1 MRRRLLSSTL
11 VVAVIA
17 VLLLGVPL
25 GIVVSRLIY
34 DEAAQELRGE
44 ATRLVGEV
52 EYARIQETPLDPQQ
66 LEQKYPDR
74 YIQIYEGGN
83 PPKATIVGMPS
94 PTGQRMEEKAQ
105 SDSGIYVVVSRDRA
119 QVEQDV
125 RARLLL
131 IVALAVA
138 ALAVAVGLA
147 IVQSRRLTLPLQDLA
162 KIAERLGS
170 GDARPSKHRYGI
182 PELDRVAEVLDRSAT
197 RISDLLTREREFATD
212 ASHQLRTPL
221 TGLTMRLEE
230 IVAASHEPAIV
241 REEGEAAIVQAERL
255 TAVIDELLAA
265 ARRQR
270 HAQAEPI
277 ALDEVLI
284 QQVTEWDPAFRRAGR
299 ALVLDGARG
308 LKALATTGG
317 LGQVIASLLENSL
330 RHGGGPVTVTTSR
343 SDNYI
348 VVEVADQGPGISD
361 EIAPKIFERNVS
373 GGGGTGLGLTLA
385 RALAAAD
392 GGRLELV
399 RRRPAVFAL
408 FLRPADD
415 DQGRTRV
422 VSGPA

>member
-11 VVAVIA
+11 LVAVIA

-25 GIVVSRLIY
+25 GLVVSRLIV
-34 DEAAQELRGE
+34 DEASQELRAE

-52 EYARIQETPLDPQQ
+52 EYARIQDTPLDPQQ
-66 LEQKYPDR
+66 LEQKYPER
-74 YIQIYEGGN
+74 YIQIYERGN
-83 PPKATIVGMPS
+83 PPKATIVGAPPPS
-94 PTGQRMEEKAQ
+94 GHQMTEDAQ
-105 SDSGIYVVVSRDRA
+105 SESGIYVRVSRDKD

-230 IVAASHEPAIV
+230 IVAAADHPEVV
-241 REEGEAAIVQAERL
+241 REEGDAAIVQAERL

-270 HAQAEPI
+270 HSQAEPI
-277 ALDEVLI
+277 TVDDVLV
-284 QQVTEWDPAFRRAGR
+284 QQVTEWGPVFRGSGR
-299 ALVLDGARG
+299 DLLLEGERG
-308 LKALATTGG
+308 LEALGTTGG
-317 LGQVIASLLENSL
+317 LGQVVASLLENSL
-330 RHGGGPVTVTTSR
+330 RHGGGTVKVSTSR
-343 SDNYI
+343 SDNY
-348 VVEVADQGPGISD
+348 VVIEVADEGPGIAD
-361 EIAPKIFERNVS
+361 DLAGRVFERNVS

-399 RRRPAVFAL
+399 RRRPAVFSL
-408 FLRPADD
+408 FLRPAEEK
-415 DQGRTRV
+415 RPSRV
-422 VSGPA
+422 VTGPA

>member
-25 GIVVSRLIY
+25 GIVVSRLIV
-34 DEAAQELRGE
+34 DEAAAELQGE
-44 ATRLVGEV
+44 ANRLVQEV
-52 EYARIQETPLDPQQ
+52 GYAQIQDAPIDP
-66 LEQKYPDR
+66 EQIEQNYPDR
-74 YIQIYEGGN
+74 YIQIYTTGN
-83 PPKATIVGMPS
+83 PPKALIIGTEVS
-94 PTGQRMEEKAQ
+94 
-105 SDSGIYVVVSRDRA
+105 SDQAMWEDAKSDDGIYVRVSRDRGE
-119 QVEQDV
+119 VEADV

-131 IVALAVA
+131 IVALAAA

-182 PELDRVAEVLDRSAT
+182 AELDRVAEVLDRSAS

-230 IVAASHEPAIV
+230 IVAASDQPVIV

-270 HAQAEPI
+270 HAQAEPMSV
-277 ALDEVLI
+277 DEILI
-284 QQVTEWDPAFRRAGR
+284 QQITEWEPAFRRAGR
-299 ALVLDGARG
+299 GLLLEGSRG
-308 LKALATTGG
+308 LRALATEGG
-317 LGQVIASLLENSL
+317 FGQVVATLLENSL
-330 RHGGGPVTVTTSR
+330 RHGGGVVTVTTNL
-343 SDNYI
+343 SDNY
-348 VVEVADQGPGISD
+348 VVIEVADQGSGIPD
-361 EIAPKIFERNVS
+361 KLAPKVFERNVS

-392 GGRLELV
+392 GGRLELI
-399 RRRPAVFAL
+399 RRKPAVFAL
-408 FLRPADD
+408 FLRPANE
-415 DQGRTRV
+415 RNRV
-422 VSGPA
+422 VTGPA

>member
-1 MRRRLLSSTL
+1 MRRRLLTSTL
-11 VVAVIA
+11 LVAVIA

-25 GIVVSRLIY
+25 GIVVSRLIV
-34 DEAAQELRGE
+34 DEAAQELRAE

-52 EYARIQETPLDPQQ
+52 EYARIQDTPLDPQQ
-66 LEQKYPDR
+66 LKQKYPDR
-74 YIQIYEGGN
+74 YIQIYERATQ
-83 PPKATIVGMPS
+83 PKATIVGTPPPPGHEM
-94 PTGQRMEEKAQ
+94 TADAQ
-105 SDSGIYVVVSRDRA
+105 SENGIYVRVSRDRD

-162 KIAERLGS
+162 KIADRLGS

-182 PELDRVAEVLDRSAT
+182 PELDRVAQVLDRSAT

-230 IVAASHEPAIV
+230 IVAACEEPEVV

-270 HAQAEPI
+270 HAQAKPVGI
-277 ALDEVLI
+277 DEVLV
-284 QQVTEWDPAFRRAGR
+284 QQVTEWEPVFRGEGR
-299 ALVLDGARG
+299 SLLLEGSRG
-308 LKALATTGG
+308 LRALATTGG
-317 LGQVIASLLENSL
+317 FGQVIASLLENSL
-330 RHGGGPVTVTTSR
+330 RHGGGTVTVTTTSG
-343 SDNYI
+343 DNY
-348 VVEVADQGPGISD
+348 VVTEVSDEGPGIAD
-361 EIAPKIFERNVS
+361 DIAPKVFERNVS
-373 GGGGTGLGLTLA
+373 GAGGTGLGLTLA

-399 RRRPAVFAL
+399 RRRPATFAI
-408 FLRPADD
+408 FLRHAEETD
-415 DQGRTRV
+415 RTRV

>member
-1 MRRRLLSSTL
+1 MRRRLLTSTL

-25 GIVVSRLIY
+25 GIVVSRLIV
-34 DEAAQELRGE
+34 DEAAQELRAE

-66 LEQKYPDR
+66 LEQKYPGR
-74 YIQIYEGGN
+74 YIQIYERAN
-83 PPKATIVGMPS
+83 PPKATIVGKAS
-94 PTGQRMEEKAQ
+94 PPGHQMAEDAQ
-105 SDSGIYVVVSRDRA
+105 SENGIYVRVSRDRD

-131 IVALAVA
+131 IVALAGA

-147 IVQSRRLTLPLQDLA
+147 IVQSRRLTLPLLDLA

-170 GDARPSKHRYGI
+170 GDARPSRHRYGI
-182 PELDRVAEVLDRSAT
+182 PELDQVAEVLDRSAT

-230 IVAASHEPAIV
+230 IVAASDQPGVV

-270 HAQAEPI
+270 HAQAEPVSI
-277 ALDEVLI
+277 DEVLI
-284 QQVTEWDPAFRRAGR
+284 QQITEWEPVFRG
-299 ALVLDGARG
+299 LDRTLLLEGTRG

-317 LGQVIASLLENSL
+317 FGQVIATLLENSL
-330 RHGGGPVTVTTSR
+330 RHGGGTVVVTTTQGDS
-343 SDNYI
+343 YI
-348 VVEVADQGPGISD
+348 VIEVADEGPGIAD
-361 EIAPKIFERNVS
+361 DIAPKVFERNVS

-399 RRRPAVFAL
+399 RRRPATFAI
-408 FLRPADD
+408 FLRPADED
-415 DQGRTRV
+415 NRTRV

>member
-25 GIVVSRLIY
+25 GIVVSRLIV
-34 DEAAQELRGE
+34 DEAAAELQGE
-44 ATRLVGEV
+44 ANRLVQEV
-52 EYARIQETPLDPQQ
+52 GYAQIQDAPIDP
-66 LEQKYPDR
+66 EQIEQNYPDR
-74 YIQIYEGGN
+74 YIQIYTTGN
-83 PPKATIVGMPS
+83 PPKALIIGTEVS
-94 PTGQRMEEKAQ
+94 
-105 SDSGIYVVVSRDRA
+105 SDQAMWEDAKSDDGIYVRVTRDRGE
-119 QVEQDV
+119 VEADV

-131 IVALAVA
+131 IVALAAA

-182 PELDRVAEVLDRSAT
+182 AELDRVAEVLDRSAS

-230 IVAASHEPAIV
+230 IVAASDQPVIV

-270 HAQAEPI
+270 HAQAEPMSV
-277 ALDEVLI
+277 DEILI
-284 QQVTEWDPAFRRAGR
+284 QQITEWEPAFRRAGR
-299 ALVLDGARG
+299 GLLLEGSRG
-308 LKALATTGG
+308 LRALATEGG
-317 LGQVIASLLENSL
+317 FGQVVATLLENSL
-330 RHGGGPVTVTTSR
+330 RHGGGVVTVTTNL
-343 SDNYI
+343 SDNY
-348 VVEVADQGPGISD
+348 VVIEVADQGSGIPD
-361 EIAPKIFERNVS
+361 ELAPKVFERNVS

-392 GGRLELV
+392 GGRLELI
-399 RRRPAVFAL
+399 RRKPAVFAL
-408 FLRPADD
+408 FLRPANE
-415 DQGRTRV
+415 RNRV
-422 VSGPA
+422 VTGPA

>member
-25 GIVVSRLIY
+25 GVVVSRLIVG
-34 DEAAQELRGE
+34 EAAEKLQGD
-44 ATRLVGEV
+44 ANRLVQEV
-52 EYARIQETPLDPQQ
+52 GYAQIQETPIDPQQ
-66 LEQKYPDR
+66 IKQNYPDR
-74 YIQIYEGGN
+74 YIQIYTTGN
-83 PPKATIVGMPS
+83 PPKAIIVGTEVAADHAMWEDA
-94 PTGQRMEEKAQ
+94 R
-105 SDSGIYVVVSRDRA
+105 SDDGVYVRVTRDRSE
-119 QVEQDV
+119 VERDV

-147 IVQSRRLTLPLQDLA
+147 IVQSRRLTLPLRDLA

-170 GDARPSKHRYGI
+170 GDARPSRHRYGI
-182 PELDRVAEVLDRSAT
+182 PELDRVAEVLDRSAS

-221 TGLTMRLEE
+221 TGLSMRLEE
-230 IVAASHEPAIV
+230 IVAASDEPAVV
-241 REEGEAAIVQAERL
+241 REEGAAAIVQAERL

-270 HAQAEPI
+270 HSQAEPMSV
-277 ALDEVLI
+277 DEILV
-284 QQVTEWDPAFRRAGR
+284 QQVTEWEPAFRHAGR
-299 ALVLDGARG
+299 QLLLEGDRG
-308 LKALATTGG
+308 LRALATDGG
-317 LGQVIASLLENSL
+317 FGQVVATLLENSL
-330 RHGGGPVTVTTSR
+330 RHGDGATVVTTNR
-343 SDNYI
+343 SDSY
-348 VVEVADQGPGISD
+348 VVIEVADQGPGIAD
-361 EIAPKIFERNVS
+361 DLAPKVFDRNVS
-373 GGGGTGLGLTLA
+373 GRGGTGLGLTLA

-399 RRRPAVFAL
+399 QRRPATFAL
-408 FLRPADD
+408 FLRPVLE
-415 DQGRTRV
+415 GSRNRV

>member
-25 GIVVSRLIY
+25 GIVVGRLIV
-34 DEAAQELRGE
+34 DEAAQELRAE

-52 EYARIQETPLDPQQ
+52 EYARIQETPLDPKQ

-74 YIQIYEGGN
+74 YIQIFERGN
-83 PPKATIVGMPS
+83 PPKATIVGTPPPS
-94 PTGQRMEEKAQ
+94 GEQMTEDAE
-105 SDSGIYVVVSRDRA
+105 SDSGIFVRVSRDRA
-119 QVEQDV
+119 QIEQDV
-125 RARLLL
+125 YARLLL

-147 IVQSRRLTLPLQDLA
+147 IVQSRRLTLPLLDLA
-162 KIAERLGS
+162 GIAERLGS

-182 PELDRVAEVLDRSAT
+182 PELDQVAEVLDRSAT

-230 IVAASHEPAIV
+230 IVAASEHPEVV

-270 HAQAEPI
+270 HAQAEPV

-284 QQVTEWDPAFRRAGR
+284 QQVTEWQPVFRGVGR
-299 ALVLDGARG
+299 TLVLAGTRD

-317 LGQVIASLLENSL
+317 FGQVIATLLENSL
-330 RHGGGPVTVTTSR
+330 RHGGGTVTVTTSCG
-343 SDNYI
+343 DKY
-348 VVEVADQGPGISD
+348 VVIEVSD
-361 EIAPKIFERNVS
+361 EGAGIPDDLAPKIFERSVS

-399 RRRPAVFAL
+399 RRRPAKFAI

-415 DQGRTRV
+415 NGRRV

>member
-1 MRRRLLSSTL
+1 MTED
-11 VVAVIA
+11 AQTNT
-17 VLLLGVPL
+17 GVY
-25 GIVVSRLIY
+25 V
-34 DEAAQELRGE
+34 
-44 ATRLVGEV
+44 
-52 EYARIQETPLDPQQ
+52 RI
-66 LEQKYPDR
+66 
-74 YIQIYEGGN
+74 
-83 PPKATIVGMPS
+83 
-94 PTGQRMEEKAQ
+94 
-105 SDSGIYVVVSRDRA
+105 SRDRD

-131 IVALAVA
+131 IVALAGA
-138 ALAVAVGLA
+138 ALAVAVSLA
-147 IVQSRRLTLPLQDLA
+147 VVQSRRLTLPLQDLA

-182 PELDRVAEVLDRSAT
+182 PELDRVAQVLDRSAT

-230 IVAASHEPAIV
+230 IVASAGEPEVV

-270 HAQAEPI
+270 HAQAEPVAI
-277 ALDEVLI
+277 DEVLG
-284 QQVTEWDPAFRRAGR
+284 QQITEWEPVFRDAGR
-299 ALVLDGARG
+299 TLQLEGSRG
-308 LKALATTGG
+308 LKAMATTGG
-317 LGQVIASLLENSL
+317 FGQVIASLLENSL
-330 RHGGGPVTVTTSR
+330 RHGGGAVSVTTSFGG
-343 SDNYI
+343 NY
-348 VVEVADQGPGISD
+348 VVTEVADEGPGIAD

-399 RRRPAVFAL
+399 RRRPATFAV
-408 FLRPADD
+408 FLRPAEDD
-415 DQGRTRV
+415 GRNRV

>member
-11 VVAVIA
+11 LVAVIA

-25 GIVVSRLIY
+25 GLVVSRLIV
-34 DEAAQELRGE
+34 DEASQELRAE

-52 EYARIQETPLDPQQ
+52 EYARIQDTPLDPQQ
-66 LEQKYPDR
+66 LEQKYPER
-74 YIQIYEGGN
+74 YIQIYERGN
-83 PPKATIVGMPS
+83 PPKATIVGAPPPS
-94 PTGQRMEEKAQ
+94 GHQMTEDAQ
-105 SDSGIYVVVSRDRA
+105 SESGIYVRVSRDKD

-162 KIAERLGS
+162 KIADRLGS

-230 IVAASHEPAIV
+230 IVAAADHPEVV
-241 REEGEAAIVQAERL
+241 REEGDAAIVQAERL

-270 HAQAEPI
+270 HSQAEPI
-277 ALDEVLI
+277 TVDDVLV
-284 QQVTEWDPAFRRAGR
+284 QQVTEWAPVFRGSGR
-299 ALVLDGARG
+299 DLLLEGERG
-308 LKALATTGG
+308 LEALGSTGG
-317 LGQVIASLLENSL
+317 LGQVVASLLENSL
-330 RHGGGPVTVTTSR
+330 RHGGGTVTVSTSR
-343 SDNYI
+343 SDNY
-348 VVEVADQGPGISD
+348 VVIEVADEGPGIAD
-361 EIAPKIFERNVS
+361 DLAGRVFERNVS

-399 RRRPAVFAL
+399 RRRPAVFSL
-408 FLRPADD
+408 FLRPAEEK
-415 DQGRTRV
+415 RPSRV
-422 VSGPA
+422 VTGPA

>member
-1 MRRRLLSSTL
+1 MRRRLLFSTL

-25 GIVVSRLIY
+25 GIVVSRLIV
-34 DEAAQELRGE
+34 DKATQDLRGE
-44 ATRLVGEV
+44 AGRLVQEV
-52 EYARIQETPLDPQQ
+52 EYARVQETPLDPQQ
-66 LEQKYPDR
+66 LEQKYPGR
-74 YIQIYEGGN
+74 YIQIWERSALPTVTVVGTA
-83 PPKATIVGMPS
+83 PPSGRMM
-94 PTGQRMEEKAQ
+94 TGHA
-105 SDSGIYVVVSRDRA
+105 DNTSGIYVRISRDREE
-119 QVEQDV
+119 VERDV

-131 IVALAVA
+131 IVALAGA

-147 IVQSRRLTLPLQDLA
+147 VVQSRRLTLPLQDLA

-182 PELDRVAEVLDRSAT
+182 PELDRVAQVLDRSAT

-230 IVAASHEPAIV
+230 IVAAADHPEVV

-270 HAQAEPI
+270 HSQTEPVAI
-277 ALDEVLI
+277 DEVLA
-284 QQVTEWDPAFRRAGR
+284 QQITEWEPVFRDAGR
-299 ALVLDGARG
+299 SLRLEGSRA

-317 LGQVIASLLENSL
+317 FGQVIASLLENSL
-330 RHGGGPVTVTTSR
+330 RHGGGTVTVTTSTGG
-343 SDNYI
+343 NY
-348 VVEVADQGPGISD
+348 VVTEVADEGPGIAD
-361 EIAPKIFERNVS
+361 EIAPKIFDRNVS

-399 RRRPAVFAL
+399 RRRPATFAI
-408 FLRPADD
+408 FLRPAEDD
-415 DQGRTRV
+415 ARNRV

>member
-25 GIVVSRLIY
+25 GIVVSRLIV
-34 DEAAQELRGE
+34 DEAAQELRAE

-52 EYARIQETPLDPQQ
+52 EYARIQDTPLDPQQ

-74 YIQIYEGGN
+74 YIQIYERATQ
-83 PPKATIVGMPS
+83 PKATIVGDPPPS
-94 PTGQRMEEKAQ
+94 GHQMTEDAQ
-105 SDSGIYVVVSRDRA
+105 SENGIYVRVSRDKD

-162 KIAERLGS
+162 KIADRLGS

-182 PELDRVAEVLDRSAT
+182 PELDRVAQVLDRSAT

-230 IVAASHEPAIV
+230 IVAASDQPAVV

-270 HAQAEPI
+270 HAQAEPVSI
-277 ALDEVLI
+277 DEVLV
-284 QQVTEWDPAFRRAGR
+284 QQVTEWEPVFRGVGR
-299 ALVLDGARG
+299 TLLLEGSRG

-317 LGQVIASLLENSL
+317 FGQVVASLLENSL
-330 RHGGGPVTVTTSR
+330 RHGDGTVRVTTTTGG
-343 SDNYI
+343 NY
-348 VVEVADQGPGISD
+348 VVTEVADEGAGISD
-361 EIAPKIFERNVS
+361 DIAPKVFERNVS

-399 RRRPAVFAL
+399 RRRPATFAI
-408 FLRPADD
+408 FLRPAEDN
-415 DQGRTRV
+415 GRTRV

>member
-25 GIVVSRLIY
+25 GVVVSRLIVE
-34 DEAAQELRGE
+34 DANQQLRAE

-66 LEQKYPDR
+66 LKQKYPDR
-74 YIQIYEGGN
+74 YIQIYVNGN
-83 PPKATIVGMPS
+83 PPTATVVGASPPS
-94 PTGQRMEEKAQ
+94 GHSMHEEAK
-105 SDSGIYVVVSRDRA
+105 SDSGIYVRVSRDRD
-119 QVEQDV
+119 QVERDV

-131 IVALAVA
+131 IVALAAA

-162 KIAERLGS
+162 KIADRLGS

-197 RISDLLTREREFATD
+197 RISDLITREREFATD

-230 IVAASHEPAIV
+230 IVAASHDPAIV
-241 REEGEAAIVQAERL
+241 REEGEAAIIQAERL

-270 HAQAEPI
+270 IAQAEPI
-277 ALDEVLI
+277 SVDEVLV
-284 QQVTEWDPAFRRAGR
+284 QQVTEWEPAFRRAGR
-299 ALVLDGARG
+299 SLSLGGARG
-308 LKALATTGG
+308 LKALATGGG
-317 LGQVIASLLENSL
+317 LGQVIASLLENSIQ
-330 RHGGGPVTVTTSR
+330 HGGGAVSVSTSS

-348 VVEVADQGPGISD
+348 VIEVADEGPGISD
-361 EIAPKIFERNVS
+361 EIAPKVFERNVS

-399 RRRPAVFAL
+399 RRRPAVFAI
-408 FLRPADD
+408 FLRPADNPS
-415 DQGRTRV
+415 RRV
-422 VSGPA
+422 VTGPA

>member
-25 GIVVSRLIY
+25 GIVVSRLIV
-34 DEAAQELRGE
+34 DEAAAELQGE
-44 ATRLVGEV
+44 ANRLVQEV
-52 EYARIQETPLDPQQ
+52 GYAQIQDAPIDP
-66 LEQKYPDR
+66 EQIEQNYPDR
-74 YIQIYEGGN
+74 YIQIYTTGN
-83 PPKATIVGMPS
+83 PPKALIVGTEVS
-94 PTGQRMEEKAQ
+94 
-105 SDSGIYVVVSRDRA
+105 SDQAMWEDAKSDDGIYVRVTRDRGE
-119 QVEQDV
+119 VEADV

-131 IVALAVA
+131 IVALAAA

-182 PELDRVAEVLDRSAT
+182 AELDRVAEVLDRSAS

-230 IVAASHEPAIV
+230 IVAASDQPVIV

-270 HAQAEPI
+270 HAQAEPMSV
-277 ALDEVLI
+277 DEILI
-284 QQVTEWDPAFRRAGR
+284 QQITEWEPAFRRAGR
-299 ALVLDGARG
+299 GLLLEGSRG
-308 LKALATTGG
+308 LRALATEGG
-317 LGQVIASLLENSL
+317 FGQVVATLLENSL
-330 RHGGGPVTVTTSR
+330 RHGGGVVTVTTNL
-343 SDNYI
+343 SDNY
-348 VVEVADQGPGISD
+348 VVIEVADQGSGIPD
-361 EIAPKIFERNVS
+361 ELAPKVFERNVS

-392 GGRLELV
+392 GGRLELI
-399 RRRPAVFAL
+399 RRKPAVFAL
-408 FLRPADD
+408 FLRPANE
-415 DQGRTRV
+415 RNRV
-422 VSGPA
+422 VTGPA

>member
-11 VVAVIA
+11 LVAAIA
-17 VLLLGVPL
+17 ILLLGVPL
-25 GIVVSRLIY
+25 GVVVSRLIV
-34 DEAAQELRGE
+34 DDAAQQLRAD

-74 YIQIYEGGN
+74 YIQIFERGN
-83 PPKATIVGMPS
+83 PPKATVVGTPPPS
-94 PTGQRMEEKAQ
+94 GQQMTEDAE
-105 SDSGIYVVVSRDRA
+105 SDSGIFVRVSRDRA

-125 RARLLL
+125 YARLLL

-147 IVQSRRLTLPLQDLA
+147 IVQSRRLALPLRDLA
-162 KIAERLGS
+162 MIAERLGS

-182 PELDRVAEVLDRSAT
+182 PELDRVAQVLDRSAT

-230 IVAASHEPAIV
+230 IVASADHPEVV

-270 HAQAEPI
+270 HSQAEPI
-277 ALDEVLI
+277 SIDQVLV
-284 QQVTEWDPAFRRAGR
+284 QQVTEWDPVFRGVGR
-299 ALVLDGARG
+299 KLVLAGTRD

-317 LGQVIASLLENSL
+317 FGQVIATLLENSL
-330 RHGGGPVTVTTSR
+330 RHGGGTVTVTTS
-343 SDNYI
+343 SGDNY
-348 VVEVADQGPGISD
+348 VVIEVTDEGPGIDD

-399 RRRPAVFAL
+399 RRRPATFAI

-415 DQGRTRV
+415 HGRTRV

>member
-25 GIVVSRLIY
+25 GIVVSRLIV
-34 DEAAQELRGE
+34 DEAVQELRAE

-66 LEQKYPDR
+66 LKQKYPGR
-74 YIQIYEGGN
+74 YIQIWERGN
-83 PPKATIVGMPS
+83 PPKVTVVGNSPPS
-94 PTGQRMEEKAQ
+94 GHQMNEDAQ
-105 SDSGIYVVVSRDRA
+105 SDNGLYVRVSRDKD
-119 QVEQDV
+119 QVERDV

-197 RISDLLTREREFATD
+197 RISELLTREREFATD

-230 IVAASHEPAIV
+230 IVAASDQPAVV

-270 HAQAEPI
+270 HAQAEPVSI
-277 ALDEVLI
+277 DEVLI
-284 QQVTEWDPAFRRAGR
+284 QQVTEWEPVFRGSGR
-299 ALVLDGARG
+299 SLLLEGTRG

-317 LGQVIASLLENSL
+317 FGQVIASLLENSL
-330 RHGGGPVTVTTSR
+330 RHGGGVVTVTTTSG
-343 SDNYI
+343 DNY
-348 VVEVADQGPGISD
+348 VVIEIADEGPGISD
-361 EIAPKIFERNVS
+361 DIAPKVFERNVS

-399 RRRPAVFAL
+399 RRRPATFAI
-408 FLRPADD
+408 FLRPAEDN
-415 DQGRTRV
+415 GRNRV

>member
-1 MRRRLLSSTL
+1 MRRRLLTSTL

-25 GIVVSRLIY
+25 GIVVSRLIV
-34 DEAAQELRGE
+34 DEAAQELRAE

-52 EYARIQETPLDPQQ
+52 EYARIQEAPLDPQQ
-66 LEQKYPDR
+66 LEQKYPGR
-74 YIQIYEGGN
+74 YIQIYERAN
-83 PPKATIVGMPS
+83 PPKATIVGRAS
-94 PTGQRMEEKAQ
+94 PPGHQMAEDAQ
-105 SDSGIYVVVSRDRA
+105 SENGIYVRVSRDRD

-147 IVQSRRLTLPLQDLA
+147 IVQSRRLTLPLLDLA

-170 GDARPSKHRYGI
+170 GDARPSRHRYGI
-182 PELDRVAEVLDRSAT
+182 PELDQVAEVLDRSAT

-230 IVAASHEPAIV
+230 IVASSDQPAVV

-270 HAQAEPI
+270 HAQAEPVAI
-277 ALDEVLI
+277 DEVLI
-284 QQVTEWDPAFRRAGR
+284 QQITEWEPVFRG
-299 ALVLDGARG
+299 LDRTLLLEGTRG

-317 LGQVIASLLENSL
+317 FGQVIATLLENSL
-330 RHGGGPVTVTTSR
+330 RHGGGTVVVTTTQGDS
-343 SDNYI
+343 YI
-348 VVEVADQGPGISD
+348 VIEVADEGPGIAD
-361 EIAPKIFERNVS
+361 DIAPRVFERNVS

-399 RRRPAVFAL
+399 RRRPATFAI
-408 FLRPADD
+408 FLRPADENN
-415 DQGRTRV
+415 RTRV

>member
-11 VVAVIA
+11 LVAAIA
-17 VLLLGVPL
+17 ILLLGVPL
-25 GIVVSRLIY
+25 GVVVSRLMV
-34 DEAAQELRGE
+34 DDAAQQLRAD

-74 YIQIYEGGN
+74 YIQIFERGN
-83 PPKATIVGMPS
+83 PPKATVVGTPPPS
-94 PTGQRMEEKAQ
+94 GQQMTEDAE
-105 SDSGIYVVVSRDRA
+105 SDSGIFVRVSRDRA

-125 RARLLL
+125 YARLLL

-147 IVQSRRLTLPLQDLA
+147 IVQSRRLALPLRDLA
-162 KIAERLGS
+162 MIAERLGS

-182 PELDRVAEVLDRSAT
+182 PELDRVAQVLDRSAT

-230 IVAASHEPAIV
+230 IVASADHPEVV

-270 HAQAEPI
+270 HSQAEPI
-277 ALDEVLI
+277 SIDQVLV
-284 QQVTEWDPAFRRAGR
+284 QQVTEWDPVFRGVGR
-299 ALVLDGARG
+299 KLVLAGTRD

-317 LGQVIASLLENSL
+317 FGQVIATLLENSL
-330 RHGGGPVTVTTSR
+330 RHGGGTVTVTTS
-343 SDNYI
+343 SGDNY
-348 VVEVADQGPGISD
+348 VVIEVTDEGPGIDD

-399 RRRPAVFAL
+399 RRRPATFAI

-415 DQGRTRV
+415 HGRTRV

>member
-1 MRRRLLSSTL
+1 MRRRLLTSTL

-25 GIVVSRLIY
+25 GIVVSRLIV
-34 DEAAQELRGE
+34 DEAAQELRAE

-66 LEQKYPDR
+66 LEQKYPGR
-74 YIQIYEGGN
+74 YIQIYERAN
-83 PPKATIVGMPS
+83 PPKATIVGKAS
-94 PTGQRMEEKAQ
+94 PPGHQMAEDAQ
-105 SDSGIYVVVSRDRA
+105 SENGIYVRVSRDRD

-147 IVQSRRLTLPLQDLA
+147 IVQSRRLTLPLLDLA

-170 GDARPSKHRYGI
+170 GDARPSRHRYGI
-182 PELDRVAEVLDRSAT
+182 PELDQVAEVLDRSAT

-230 IVAASHEPAIV
+230 IVAASDQPGVV

-270 HAQAEPI
+270 HAQAEPVSI
-277 ALDEVLI
+277 DEVLI
-284 QQVTEWDPAFRRAGR
+284 QQITEWEPVFRG
-299 ALVLDGARG
+299 LDRTLLLEGTRG

-317 LGQVIASLLENSL
+317 FGQVIATLLENSL
-330 RHGGGPVTVTTSR
+330 RHGGGTVVVTTTQGDS
-343 SDNYI
+343 YI
-348 VVEVADQGPGISD
+348 VIEVADEGPGIAD
-361 EIAPKIFERNVS
+361 DIAPKVFERNVS

-399 RRRPAVFAL
+399 RRRPATFAI
-408 FLRPADD
+408 FLRPADEEN
-415 DQGRTRV
+415 RTRV

>member
-25 GIVVSRLIY
+25 GIVVSRLIV
-34 DEAAQELRGE
+34 DEAAQELRAE

-52 EYARIQETPLDPQQ
+52 EYARIQDTPLDPQQ

-74 YIQIYEGGN
+74 FIQIYERATR
-83 PPKATIVGMPS
+83 PKATIVGAAPPS
-94 PTGQRMEEKAQ
+94 GHQMTEDAQ
-105 SDSGIYVVVSRDRA
+105 SENGIYVRVSRDKD

-162 KIAERLGS
+162 KIADRLGS

-182 PELDRVAEVLDRSAT
+182 PELDRVAQVLDRSAT

-230 IVAASHEPAIV
+230 IVAACDQPAVV

-270 HAQAEPI
+270 HAQAEPVSI
-277 ALDEVLI
+277 DEVLD
-284 QQVTEWDPAFRRAGR
+284 QQVTEWEPVFRGVGR
-299 ALVLDGARG
+299 SLLLEGSRG

-317 LGQVIASLLENSL
+317 FGQVIASLLENSL
-330 RHGGGPVTVTTSR
+330 RHGGGTVTVTTTSG
-343 SDNYI
+343 DNY
-348 VVEVADQGPGISD
+348 VVTEVADEGPGISD
-361 EIAPKIFERNVS
+361 DIAPKVFERNVS

-399 RRRPAVFAL
+399 RRRPATFAI

-415 DQGRTRV
+415 GGRTRV

>member
-11 VVAVIA
+11 LVAAIA
-17 VLLLGVPL
+17 ILLLGVPL
-25 GIVVSRLIY
+25 GVVVSRLIV
-34 DEAAQELRGE
+34 DDAAQQLRAD

-66 LEQKYPDR
+66 LEQKYPNR
-74 YIQIYEGGN
+74 YIQIFERGN
-83 PPKATIVGMPS
+83 PPKATVVGTPPPS
-94 PTGQRMEEKAQ
+94 GQQMTEDAE
-105 SDSGIYVVVSRDRA
+105 SDSGIFVRVSRDRA

-125 RARLLL
+125 YARLLL

-147 IVQSRRLTLPLQDLA
+147 IVQSRRLALPLRDLA
-162 KIAERLGS
+162 MIAERLGS

-182 PELDRVAEVLDRSAT
+182 PELDRVAQVLDRSAT

-230 IVAASHEPAIV
+230 IVASADHPEVV

-270 HAQAEPI
+270 HSQAEPI
-277 ALDEVLI
+277 SIDQVLV
-284 QQVTEWDPAFRRAGR
+284 QQVTEWDPVFRGVGR
-299 ALVLDGARG
+299 KLVLAGTRD

-317 LGQVIASLLENSL
+317 FGQVIATLLENSL
-330 RHGGGPVTVTTSR
+330 RHGGGTVTVTTS
-343 SDNYI
+343 SGDNY
-348 VVEVADQGPGISD
+348 VVIEVTDEGPGIDD

-399 RRRPAVFAL
+399 RRRPATFAI

-415 DQGRTRV
+415 HGRTRV

>member
-1 MRRRLLSSTL
+1 MRRRLLTSTL

-25 GIVVSRLIY
+25 GIVVSRLIV
-34 DEAAQELRGE
+34 DDAAQQLRSE

-52 EYARIQETPLDPQQ
+52 EYARIQETPLDPKQ

-74 YIQIYEGGN
+74 YIQIFERGN
-83 PPKATIVGMPS
+83 PPKATIVGSPPS
-94 PTGQRMEEKAQ
+94 SGEQMTEDAE
-105 SDSGIYVVVSRDRA
+105 SDSGIFVRVSRDRA

-125 RARLLL
+125 YARLLL

-182 PELDRVAEVLDRSAT
+182 PELDRVAQVLDRSAT

-230 IVAASHEPAIV
+230 IVAASDQPVVV

-277 ALDEVLI
+277 SIDEVLI
-284 QQVTEWDPAFRRAGR
+284 QQVTEWQPVFRGVGR
-299 ALVLDGARG
+299 TLVLAGSRD

-317 LGQVIASLLENSL
+317 FGQVIATLLENSL
-330 RHGGGPVTVTTSR
+330 RHGGGTVTVTTTSGD
-343 SDNYI
+343 SS
-348 VVEVADQGPGISD
+348 VVIEVADEGPGISD
-361 EIAPKIFERNVS
+361 EIAPKIFDRNVS

-399 RRRPAVFAL
+399 RRRPAAFAV
-408 FLRPADD
+408 FLRLAEDN
-415 DQGRTRV
+415 GRNHRV

>member
-25 GIVVSRLIY
+25 GIVVSRLIV
-34 DEAAQELRGE
+34 DEAAQELRSE

-74 YIQIYEGGN
+74 YIQIYERGT
-83 PPKATIVGMPS
+83 PPKATIVGTAPPS
-94 PTGQRMEEKAQ
+94 GHQMTEDAQ
-105 SDSGIYVVVSRDRA
+105 SESGIYVRVSRDKD

-147 IVQSRRLTLPLQDLA
+147 IVQSRRLTLPLRDLA
-162 KIAERLGS
+162 KIAGRLGS

-230 IVAASHEPAIV
+230 IVAAADHPEVV

-277 ALDEVLI
+277 KVDEILD
-284 QQVTEWDPAFRRAGR
+284 QQVTEWAPVFRGAGR
-299 ALVLDGARG
+299 ELLLEGMRD
-308 LKALATTGG
+308 LEALASTGG
-317 LGQVIASLLENSL
+317 LGQVVATLLENSL
-330 RHGGGPVTVTTSR
+330 RHGGGTTTVTTTS
-343 SDNYI
+343 SDNY
-348 VVEVADQGPGISD
+348 VVIEVSDHGPGIPD
-361 EIAPKIFERNVS
+361 ELAGRVFERNIS

-385 RALAAAD
+385 RALTAAD

-399 RRRPAVFAL
+399 RRRPATFAL
-408 FLRPADD
+408 FLRPAEEK
-415 DQGRTRV
+415 GRTRV
-422 VSGPA
+422 VTGPA

>member
-25 GIVVSRLIY
+25 GVVVSRLIV
-34 DEAAQELRGE
+34 DEAGQELQSDAR
-44 ATRLVGEV
+44 RLLGEV
-52 EYARIQETPLDPQQ
+52 EYARIQDEPISPQQ
-66 LEQKYPDR
+66 IARNYPDR
-74 YIQIYEGGN
+74 YIQVYEGGN
-83 PPKATIVGMPS
+83 PPKVTMVGTEPIAHHKMTADAHS
-94 PTGQRMEEKAQ
+94 E
-105 SDSGIYVVVSRDRA
+105 SGVWVQVSRDRGE
-119 QVEQDV
+119 VEQDV

-131 IVALAVA
+131 IVALAAA

-162 KIAERLGS
+162 MIAERLGS

-182 PELDRVAEVLDRSAT
+182 QELDRVAEVLDRSAT
-197 RISDLLTREREFATD
+197 RISDLLSREREFATD

-230 IVAASHEPAIV
+230 IVEAADQPDIV

-270 HAQAEPI
+270 HAQARPI
-277 ALDEVLI
+277 DIDTVLV
-284 QQVTEWDPAFRRAGR
+284 QQVTEWEPAFRRAGR
-299 ALVLDGARG
+299 KLVLDGDRG
-308 LKALATTGG
+308 LRAMATPGG
-317 LGQVIASLLENSL
+317 LGQVVSSLLENSL
-330 RHGGGPVTVTTSR
+330 EHGDGPVVVSTSKGEK
-343 SDNYI
+343 SI
-348 VVEVADQGPGISD
+348 VIEVGDQGPGIPD
-361 EIAPKIFERNVS
+361 DLAAKVFERNVS
-373 GGGGTGLGLTLA
+373 GRGGTGLGLTLA

-399 RRRPAVFAL
+399 RPRPAVFAI
-408 FLRPADD
+408 FLLPVDGN
-415 DQGRTRV
+415 GRRV

>member
-1 MRRRLLSSTL
+1 MRRRLLTSTL

-25 GIVVSRLIY
+25 GIVVSRLIV
-34 DEAAQELRGE
+34 DEAAQELRAE

-66 LEQKYPDR
+66 LEQKYPGR
-74 YIQIYEGGN
+74 YIQIYERAN
-83 PPKATIVGMPS
+83 PPKATIVGTAS
-94 PTGQRMEEKAQ
+94 PPGHQMAEDAQ
-105 SDSGIYVVVSRDRA
+105 SENGIYVRVSRDRD

-147 IVQSRRLTLPLQDLA
+147 IVQSRRLTLPLLDLA

-170 GDARPSKHRYGI
+170 GDARPSRHRYGI

-230 IVAASHEPAIV
+230 IVAASDQPTVV

-270 HAQAEPI
+270 HAQAEPVSI
-277 ALDEVLI
+277 DEVLI
-284 QQVTEWDPAFRRAGR
+284 QQITEWEPVFRGCDRTLLLEGT
-299 ALVLDGARG
+299 RG

-317 LGQVIASLLENSL
+317 FGQVIATLLENSL
-330 RHGGGPVTVTTSR
+330 RHGGGTVIVTTTQGDS
-343 SDNYI
+343 YI
-348 VVEVADQGPGISD
+348 VIEVADEGPGIAD
-361 EIAPKIFERNVS
+361 DIAPKVFERNVS

-399 RRRPAVFAL
+399 RRRPATFAI
-408 FLRPADD
+408 FLRPVEENN
-415 DQGRTRV
+415 RTRV

>member
-1 MRRRLLSSTL
+1 MRRRLLTSTL

-25 GIVVSRLIY
+25 GIVVSRLIV
-34 DEAAQELRGE
+34 DEAAQELRAE

-66 LEQKYPDR
+66 LEQKYPGR
-74 YIQIYEGGN
+74 HIQIYERAN
-83 PPKATIVGMPS
+83 PPKATIVGTAPPS
-94 PTGQRMEEKAQ
+94 GQQMAEDAQ
-105 SDSGIYVVVSRDRA
+105 SENGIYVRVSRDRE
-119 QVEQDV
+119 QIEQDV

-170 GDARPSKHRYGI
+170 GDARPSRHRYGI

-230 IVAASHEPAIV
+230 IVAASDQPAIV

-270 HAQAEPI
+270 HAQAEPVAI
-277 ALDEVLI
+277 DEVLI
-284 QQVTEWDPAFRRAGR
+284 QQITEWEPVFRGGDRTLLLEGS
-299 ALVLDGARG
+299 RG

-317 LGQVIASLLENSL
+317 FGQVIATLLENSL
-330 RHGGGPVTVTTSR
+330 RHGAGTVTVTTTQG
-343 SDNYI
+343 DTYI
-348 VVEVADQGPGISD
+348 VIEVTDEGPGIAD
-361 EIAPKIFERNVS
+361 EIAPKVFERNVS

-399 RRRPAVFAL
+399 RRRPATFAI

-415 DQGRTRV
+415 NGPTRV
-422 VSGPA
+422 VTGPA